1 MKVKTMILAAAAFAA
16 PIMCMADAKAKDA
29 AKDAA
34 PAKAAAPAKP
44 AAPVNEPLPPV
55 PDEVAVA
62 KAIKVKRPFYAKFAE
77 AKDMAWK
84 CQQPLVVA
92 FLPAG
97 DQTSQMLEAKAL
109 KHKMFAKEFV
119 PANCVLL
126 LWRLKPG
133 KVEMPPP
140 QGRGRRAAPPPKPT
154 TIDARPLKPQEVQ
167 FLTAFAISP
176 EARAWAKRNNKDVKF
191 SDMVNYPSV
200 ICVDPACRKLLF
212 RGPKFDTSVGQVG
225 FGAWMSQIVDLFR
238 NAKREPVISPALQ
251 KIVDNPS
258 EPKKWK

>member
-1 MKVKTMILAAAAFAA
+1 M
-16 PIMCMADAKAKDA
+16 
-29 AKDAA
+29 
-34 PAKAAAPAKP
+34 
-44 AAPVNEPLPPV
+44 
-55 PDEVAVA
+55 
-62 KAIKVKRPFYAKFAE
+62 
-77 AKDMAWK
+77 
-84 CQQPLVVA
+84 
-92 FLPAG
+92 
-97 DQTSQMLEAKAL
+97 
-109 KHKMFAKEFV
+109 
-119 PANCVLL
+119 
-126 LWRLKPG
+126 
-133 KVEMPPP
+133 
-140 QGRGRRAAPPPKPT
+140 
-154 TIDARPLKPQEVQ
+154 Q

-176 EARAWAKRNNKDVKF
+176 EARAWAKRNNNDVKF

>member
-1 MKVKTMILAAAAFAA
+1 MKFKTMILAAAAFAA
-16 PIMCMADAKAKDA
+16 PIVCMADATAKDAAKAKDA
-29 AKDAA
+29 AA
-34 PAKAAAPAKP
+34 PAKAAVPAK
-44 AAPVNEPLPPV
+44 EPLPPV
-55 PDEVAVA
+55 PDEAAVA
-62 KAIKVKRPFYAKFAE
+62 KALKTKKPFYAKFAE

-97 DQTSQMLEAKAL
+97 DQASQMLEAKAL
-109 KHKMFAKEFV
+109 KHKVFAKDFV
-119 PANCVLL
+119 SANCVLL

-133 KVEMPPP
+133 KAEIPPQ
-140 QGRGRRAAPPPKPT
+140 QGRGRRNMPPPKPT

-176 EARAWAKRNNKDVKF
+176 DARAWAKRGNGDVKF
-191 SDMVNYPSV
+191 TDMVNYPAV

-212 RGPKFDTSVGQVG
+212 RCPKFDASVGQVG

-238 NAKREPVISPALQ
+238 SAKRDPVISPALQ